1 MQTIL
6 GSLKKSKQINHMYGN
21 LVWNMKINIITLP
34 AFPAI
39 ALASALDAL
48 VAIAEEPVLEVWPL
62 ARTSSL
68 EGDRPLSGLPVSRF
82 RPLLRDDI

>member
-1 MQTIL
+1 
-6 GSLKKSKQINHMYGN
+6 MYDK
-21 LVWNMKINIITLP
+21 LQVVTNMEIRIITFP

-48 VAIAEEPVLEVWPL
+48 VAIAEEPVLEAWPL

-82 RPLLRDDI
+82 LPLLSDDI